1 MNKLFYSFFIFFIF
15 TNLSLGSPKQK
26 VIENFE
32 KISNFSFKFK
42 QTVNDKEEN
51 GNCIIKYPKKIYC
64 TYDDM
69 FNKILVSNG
78 KSLVIKTDKNNQYYR
93 YSLKD
98 TPLNFILD
106 KSFLIK
112 KIKELDVNLI
122 DDKYLNFSI
131 INENNFINIY
141 FDKNNY
147 NLIGWQTED
156 VYQNLVITFIYN
168 MKKNLKVDDKLFKLP
183 KQH

>member
-1 MNKLFYSFFIFFIF
+1 
-15 TNLSLGSPKQK
+15 
-26 VIENFE
+26 
-32 KISNFSFKFK
+32 
-42 QTVNDKEEN
+42 
-51 GNCIIKYPKKIYC
+51 
-64 TYDDM
+64 M

-156 VYQNLVITFIYN
+156 VYQNLAVTFIYN
-168 MKKNLKVDDKLFKLP
+168 LQINEKIEEKFFKLP
-183 KQH
+183 KID